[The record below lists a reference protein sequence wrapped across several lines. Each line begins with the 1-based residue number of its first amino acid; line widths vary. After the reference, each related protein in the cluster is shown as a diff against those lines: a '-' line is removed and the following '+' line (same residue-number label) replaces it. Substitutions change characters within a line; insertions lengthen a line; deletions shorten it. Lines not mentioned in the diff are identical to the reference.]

1 MEGWGVGKLQ
11 TTEVIGNEK
20 DQRGR
25 RGMARRLLQPAEKTW
40 AWTTATA
47 AGLEEIDYATFV
59 L

>member
-1 MEGWGVGKLQ
+1 MGKLQ

-20 DQRGR
+20 DRRGR
-25 RGMARRLLQPAEKTW
+25 REMARRLLQPAEKTW